1 MTDGFSRRS
10 WLRGVFSGL
19 VGLAGL
25 RRRATAVPTAPR
37 PEGTAP
43 PSSTTVRSYAYDL
56 GPISSVS
63 VSTYSYDAKGRLT
76 TVVDPLCRVTTYP
89 YYDDPQNRPT

>member
-10 WLRGVFSGL
+10 WLLGVFSGL

-25 RRRATAVPTAPR
+25 RRRATAAPMAPR
-37 PEGTAP
+37 PERTAP

-56 GPISSVS
+56 EPISSVS
-63 VSTYSYDAKGRLT
+63 VTTFSYDARG
-76 TVVDPLCRVTTYP
+76 P
-89 YYDDPQNRPT
+89 